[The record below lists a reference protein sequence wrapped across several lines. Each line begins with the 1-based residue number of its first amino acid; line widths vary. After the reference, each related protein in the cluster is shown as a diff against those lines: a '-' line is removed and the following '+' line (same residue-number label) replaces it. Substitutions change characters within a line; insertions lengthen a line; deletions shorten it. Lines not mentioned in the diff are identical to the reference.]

1 MAATHSKNFLQRLS
15 PTLSFVENFPDVRR
29 VFLLPPAIYVSSS
42 EVMEDFILKSRRF
55 KVIYTVK
62 KRIQNL
68 LLGLKQRIKKFLL
81 GHSSLARLVAFRNEA
96 S

>member
-1 MAATHSKNFLQRLS
+1 
-15 PTLSFVENFPDVRR
+15 
-29 VFLLPPAIYVSSS
+29 
-42 EVMEDFILKSRRF
+42 MEDFILKSRRF

-68 LLGLKQRIKKFLL
+68 LLGLKQRIKKVLL

-96 S
+96 ELMPGLNPLKSSIHWHYSPSDHFAKPQTNQVLRPINWGFS